1 MENIPNVSPSM
12 EREKTE
18 YDTQNVEAKI
28 TITNLHSFQQFFD
41 RYCLWPQENHE
52 NYAPYYFS

>member
-1 MENIPNVSPSM
+1 M

-52 NYAPYYFS
+52 NYAPYYFF